1 MSEALKTLPRPE
13 PPGALAGVGRIWRRL
28 SPSLVPVLAVVTAII
43 ATVPLMIITGG
54 RGDVGK
60 GLNIAGTAWSALLEG
75 SLGFV
80 INDVVSVDDFYL
92 LNQIAQSDPD
102 ATFDQTD
109 LRRYSRAAADLVEIG
124 PDAAAR
130 YQALFA
136 VVPSDLD
143 DDAVDELAGSI
154 ADLRAIG
161 PEALRALGPLLTE
174 LDALDAGDV
183 RDLAEPYRDMDAL
196 SAEDRA
202 ALEAA
207 APTVAGM
214 DDATV
219 LAQMGLVAEY
229 GLTRLVR
236 LNERLTVL
244 ETAGIDLNS
253 AEADALITLVDLQ
266 GGAGKARTV
275 AATFG
280 ELARA
285 GVTDATD
292 LQQQVEIVRRL
303 YDVGLLNDSNVI
315 AAINNQLPAALDDN
329 LIVRRP
335 GNRIIVASAN
345 ERVGIVWSQPSGADA
360 GADGSARPETVFLN
374 LGRSAALFFP
384 GNLET
389 MLVRA
394 TPFIMAGLALIISF
408 KAGLFNIGGEG
419 QLYAGAIFAVTVAIM
434 PELQNL
440 PSVLYVLLII
450 VAGLIGGFLWG
461 AIPGA
466 LKAFTG
472 AHEVITTI
480 MLNYIA
486 VLLVDW
492 LIKSTN
498 PRILLDPAA
507 TTPRTPYVNA
517 NAMLPSF
524 HDIPLWLFAV
534 AGVAVALFMIWRN
547 RAEMS
552 ANTRLAL
559 RPIVYGLLVA
569 VGGAFLWWCS
579 VADRLHIGFVI
590 MLVSILVVDWFL
602 NKSTLGFE
610 LRTVGSNP
618 SAARYAGIS
627 VRRSVILATALTGA
641 IMGLAGAIEVTGVQY
656 NMQPA
661 FFAGLGFDAIAVAL
675 LARNNPK
682 NVIWAGL
689 LWGALL
695 AGAGLMQVRANIS
708 IDTVKIVQA
717 LVLVF
722 IAADAI
728 IRWIWRI
735 PEADESQAVT
745 FTKGWG

>member
-1 MSEALKTLPRPE
+1 MNEVLKTLPRPE
-13 PPGALAGVGRIWRRL
+13 PPGALSGIGRFWRRI
-28 SPSLVPVLAVVTAII
+28 SPSLVPVLAVITAII
-43 ATVPLMIITGG
+43 ATVPLMIVTGG
-54 RGDVGK
+54 RGDVGR
-60 GLNIAGTAWSALLEG
+60 GLNIAGTAWSALIEG

-92 LNQIAQSDPD
+92 LNQIARSDPD
-102 ATFDQTD
+102 ATFDQSD
-109 LRRYSRAAADLVEIG
+109 LRRYSRAAADLVEVG

-130 YQALFA
+130 YQALF
-136 VVPSDLD
+136 VLVPSDLD
-143 DDAVDELAGSI
+143 DDTVDELAGSV
-154 ADLRAIG
+154 ADLREIG
-161 PEALRALGPLLTE
+161 PEALRALQPLLADF
-174 LDALDAGDV
+174 DALDAADV
-183 RDLAEPYRDMDAL
+183 RALAEPYRDRDAL

-207 APTVAGM
+207 APTIASL
-214 DDATV
+214 DDAAA
-219 LAQMGLVAEY
+219 LAQMQLVAEH
-229 GLTRLVR
+229 GLTRLIR

-244 ETAGIDLNS
+244 ETAGIDLNG
-253 AEADALITLVDLQ
+253 AEADTLITLVDLQ
-266 GGAGKARTV
+266 GGAGKARAV
-275 AATFG
+275 AATFA

-303 YDVGLLNDSNVI
+303 YDVGLLSDSNVI

-335 GNRIIVASAN
+335 GNRIIVAPAS
-345 ERVGIVWSQPSGADA
+345 ERVGIVWSQPSTDA
-360 GADGSARPETVFLN
+360 APRPETVFLN

-440 PSVLYVLLII
+440 PSVLYILLII
-450 VAGLIGGFLWG
+450 AAGLIGGFLWG

-524 HDIPLWLFAV
+524 HEVPLWLFLV
-534 AGVAVALFMIWRN
+534 AGIVFALVLIWRH
-547 RAEMS
+547 RAEIA
-552 ANTRLAL
+552 ANTRLL
-559 RPIVYGLLVA
+559 VRPVVYGLLVA

-579 VADRLHIGFVI
+579 VGDRLHIGFII
-590 MLVSILVVDWFL
+590 MLISILMVDWFL

-610 LRTVGSNP
+610 LRTVGSNS

-627 VRRSVILATALTGA
+627 VRRSLILATALTGA

-695 AGAGLMQVRANIS
+695 AGAGLMQVRADIS

-728 IRWIWRI
+728 IRWLWRI